1 VLGCVCLA
9 FFLFCCFFSFCVLL
23 SWSRDKRFAYDHR
36 HTIDKYLDALLADQ
50 TARKASPAIIPEV
63 AIARWRSVR
72 VIISLILPNQSQR
85 NRSSATANDVSS
97 AVRRIA
103 KRGMRKL
110 RPSRDYHR
118 GVFSGSFTGIAA
130 VDITV
135 EHIRCH
141 I

>member
-1 VLGCVCLA
+1 MFG
-9 FFLFCCFFSFCVLL
+9 FFSFLLFFSFCELL
-23 SWSRDKRFAYDHR
+23 SWSRDKRFGYDHR

-72 VIISLILPNQSQR
+72 VTISLILPNQSQR
-85 NRSSATANDVSS
+85 TRSLAITNDMSSAA
-97 AVRRIA
+97 RRIA
-103 KRGMRKL
+103 KCGMRKL

>member
-1 VLGCVCLA
+1 MLGCVCLA
-9 FFLFCCFFSFCVLL
+9 FSFLLLFSFCVLL
-23 SWSRDKRFAYDHR
+23 FWSRDKRFGYDHR
-36 HTIDKYLDALLADQ
+36 HTIDKYLDALLAEQ
-50 TARKASPAIIPEV
+50 TARKALPPIIPKV
-63 AIARWRSVR
+63 AAARWRSVR

-85 NRSSATANDVSS
+85 NRSLAITDDVSS
-97 AVRRIA
+97 AARRIA
-103 KRGMRKL
+103 KCVMRKL

-135 EHIRCH
+135 EHIRCR